1 MITAA
6 LISGKHEWAEQVR
19 SALARYAAVFD
30 VEPDAPLGS
39 VFGHVPVDI
48 VALDSDPLTDK
59 VITTLRQIQD
69 MYPNSVTVCVA
80 TAETAERARLD
91 DLLAPD
97 FWLIVPAAAVQLH
110 AQLEPI
116 VAFVTAGG
124 RRALPSASGTAAAL
138 RDASEPA
145 VREEH
150 GSGAG
155 GFATSGS
162 ESSLYRLIKRL
173 ASGLDLDELF
183 TAYCDAVQEAT
194 RCVSYCLLWR
204 SEETGR
210 FTVVRAEGL
219 APLLQRECALAP
231 ADPLPACLQ
240 RSRGIITRESLS
252 PGPEGARVLR
262 ELEMLGG
269 VMAAPLFC
277 QAALRGI
284 MAVGPKVIGGPYT
297 TGEAEGLFMLSSS
310 AAAAAAQTE
319 LHQQLEARNKY
330 IGQVLS
336 TMESGVITLGMDA
349 KIRVCNPY
357 AAAVLAR
364 REDEVVGRD
373 IRALPSPLGD
383 YLHACLTHGEERSAE
398 ELGIL
403 ANQVILRISTR
414 RLMDARGVLI
424 GSMMLLE
431 DITAERALTQERRK
445 AERNEVITQIVAR
458 VAHELKNPLA
468 TVYTFAELMPDKLE
482 DPEFQHLAELVRRDV
497 HRLDDLVTKLMSLS
511 ESPGSDQQVVQ
522 IPEILRLAI
531 LRVEQLDEA
540 AVLRIVSMLSADLPM
555 VRVDPNVMAAAISH
569 LLRFGLGDERGQVTV
584 EAKLQNSANGERPV
598 AIVVRAPRD
607 PSLEDDPAALLDPSY
622 VLEHPEIDLGPSASQ
637 RMIESQGGALEVYC
651 EDGSIYFRVL
661 LTPYPDPARM

>member
-6 LISGKHEWAEQVR
+6 LISGGNEWAERVR
-19 SALARYAAVFD
+19 AALSRYAAVFD

-39 VFGHVPVDI
+39 VLGHVPVDI
-48 VALDSDPLTDK
+48 IALDTDPLTDR
-59 VITTLRQIQD
+59 VIAALRQIQAT
-69 MYPNSVTVCVA
+69 YPTSITVCVA
-80 TAETAERARLD
+80 TIETAERARLD

-97 FWLIVPAAAVQLH
+97 FWLIVPAPAVQLQ

-116 VAFVTAGG
+116 MAVVAAGG
-124 RRALPSASGTAAAL
+124 RRALPTAAGAAAAL

-145 VREEH
+145 LREEPAP
-150 GSGAG
+150 GPDG
-155 GFATSGS
+155 
-162 ESSLYRLIKRL
+162 SLYRLMKRL
-173 ASGLDLDELF
+173 AGGLDLDELF
-183 TAYCDAVQEAT
+183 TAYCDAVQEST
-194 RCVSYCLLWR
+194 RCVSYCLLWL

-210 FTVVRAEGL
+210 FTVVRADGL
-219 APLLQRECALAP
+219 APLLQRECVLDP
-231 ADPLPACLQ
+231 ADPLPSCLQ

-252 PGPEGARVLR
+252 SSPEGARVLR
-262 ELEMLGG
+262 ELEMLGA
-269 VMAAPLFC
+269 VLAAPLFC
-277 QAALRGI
+277 QATLRGI
-284 MAVGPKVIGGPYT
+284 LAVGPKAVGGPYT

-310 AAAAAAQTE
+310 AAAAAAQAE

-336 TMESGVITLGMDA
+336 TMESGVITLALDA
-349 KIRVCNPY
+349 TVSVCNPY
-357 AAAVLAR
+357 AAAVLER
-364 REDEVVGRD
+364 PEDEVVGRD
-373 IRALPSPLGD
+373 VRVLPSPLGD

-398 ELGIL
+398 EIGIL
-403 ANQVILRISTR
+403 GNRVILRVSTR

-468 TVYTFAELMPDKLE
+468 TVYTFAEFMPDKIE
-482 DPEFQHLAELVRRDV
+482 DPEFQHWAELVRRDV
-497 HRLDDLVTKLMSLS
+497 HRIDDLVTKLMSLS
-511 ESPGSDQQVVQ
+511 EPPGSDQQVVQ
-522 IPEILRLAI
+522 IPELLRLAI
-531 LRVEQLDEA
+531 LRVEQLDEV
-540 AVLRIVSMLSADLPM
+540 AVSRIVSTLSGDLPM
-555 VRVDPNVMAAAISH
+555 VRVDPNIMAAAISH
-569 LLRFGLGDERGQVTV
+569 LLRFGLGDEQGQVAV
-584 EAKLQNSANGERPV
+584 EAKLQNNTNGKRPV
-598 AIVVRAPRD
+598 AIIVRAPLD
-607 PSLEDDPAALLDPSY
+607 VSLEDDPATLLDPSY